1 MFWQPDKM
9 CSPKRVFT
17 EAYTGDFLLQE
28 HGKMKNS
35 PPVAGCNLETVMAA
49 IMLWSDSTHLAS
61 FGNVALWPI
70 YLFVGNQSKYACVKP
85 SSFTVHHLAYVPK
98 VRVLH

>member
-9 CSPKRVFT
+9 RSPEHVFT

-35 PPVAGCNLETVMAA
+35 PLVTGCNLETVVAT

-61 FGNVALWPI
+61 FRNAALWPI
-70 YLFVGNQSKYACVKP
+70 YLFVGNQSKYACAKP
-85 SSFTVHHLAYVPK
+85 SSFAAHHLAYIPK
-98 VRVLH
+98 VYVLH